1 MPSKG
6 YHDTLTQLINELWSK
21 GEEAR
26 INENLASICR
36 ALDNF
41 MPRIKASVEH
51 GAALT
56 DEETERIRQLNE
68 AYNANLERYK
78 TLKGF
83 T

>member
-36 ALDNF
+36 ELDRF
-41 MPRIKASVEH
+41 LPRIKASAEQGELLPDAESDRV
-51 GAALT
+51 
-56 DEETERIRQLNE
+56 RQLNE
-68 AYNANLERYK
+68 AYNANIERYK

-83 T
+83 K